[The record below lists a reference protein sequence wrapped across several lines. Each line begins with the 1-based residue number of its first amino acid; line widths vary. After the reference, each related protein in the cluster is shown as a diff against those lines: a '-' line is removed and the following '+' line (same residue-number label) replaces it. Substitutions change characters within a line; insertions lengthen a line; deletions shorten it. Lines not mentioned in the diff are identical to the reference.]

1 MKHFLKTIQ
10 PHFQAVASGGK
21 RVEIRKND
29 RSYEIGDVLVLC
41 EYDLQSNAFSG
52 FEIEAKVTHVL
63 RNYDEAVKPGY
74 IALSIE
80 VVDRR
85 LDASKILRWRCN
97 RCEFQR
103 TLSSTEKQDGAR
115 VGSKMDCRM
124 CIAGTAEVVAGV
136 HKEAVKH
143 DAPGLVEDCIRRAI
157 ASEYGGSFTVC
168 DVDFADS
175 IQKKTARVRYAV
187 TADGGGS
194 FTVGDVDF
202 ADSLEEIAK
211 HAIDN
216 GVVDPRDI
224 RVVNAERMNLEA
236 PSIAAEVESAMDG
249 VEIDY
254 RAELLS
260 EIGDAI
266 DKAQA
271 ILDAAFKPI
280 NDRGIWSATGSDI
293 PVDEVRAAFEAVLR
307 KRKTETLAHCLR
319 VVLSYEGS
327 VKTWSPVE
335 QQLANA
341 ALRSC
346 EKMSAR
352 IGDTIRYNGL
362 YSGTFADFVSS
373 WIEVVEHSDEYIAQ
387 EVKDR

>member
-1 MKHFLKTIQ
+1 MKHFLKTVQ
-10 PHFQAVASGGK
+10 PHFQAVASDGK
-21 RVEIRKND
+21 RVEIRKHD

-63 RNYDEAVKPGY
+63 RNYDEAMKPGY
-74 IALSIE
+74 AALSIE

-85 LDASKILRWRCN
+85 LDPSKILRWRCD
-97 RCEFQR
+97 RCGFQR
-103 TLSSTEKQDGAR
+103 TLSSTEKQEGHR

-124 CIAGTAEVVAGV
+124 CIAGTAEVIAGIA
-136 HKEAVKH
+136 KDAVKH
-143 DAPGLVEDCIRRAI
+143 DAPDPIEKKI
-157 ASEYGGSFTVC
+157 AP
-168 DVDFADS
+168 
-175 IQKKTARVRYAV
+175 IHYAV
-187 TADGGGS
+187 TADGGGP

-224 RVVNAERMNLEA
+224 RVVNAKRMELEA

-249 VEIDY
+249 VEFDY
-254 RAELLS
+254 RTELLG

-266 DKAQA
+266 EKAQA
-271 ILDAAFKPI
+271 ILDDAFKPI

-293 PVDEVRAAFEAVLR
+293 PVDEVKAAFEAVLR
-307 KRKTETLAHCLR
+307 ERKTETLAHCLR

-362 YSGTFADFVSS
+362 HSGTFADFVSS
-373 WIEVVEHSDEYIAQ
+373 WIEVVEHSDEYIAR